1 MAGWISLQPFLTLLV
16 RFCCQ
21 GWKSLPILSPASSAA
36 PGDHI
41 TLLEVTRLR
50 SQNTTEGKAEKLRKV
65 LSLTS
70 LLKQD
75 QHQTTTCIRPRFLSY
90 EKMCYSGHYSFAFFL
105 LTAKSMPVVISDP
118 QLLSP
123 DLLSSLLTCYF
134 HLAPAAAPRLLQFP
148 LFFSYSHLPLTAH
161 DITVG
166 SDAQLP
172 FSFLFFN
179 IYLFLAAS
187 GFCCRMQDLCH
198 GLRVH

>member
-16 RFCCQ
+16 HFCCQ

-105 LTAKSMPVVISDP
+105 LTAKSMPVVISYP

-123 DLLSSLLTCYF
+123 DLLASAHLLFPSSSCSSPQT
-134 HLAPAAAPRLLQFP
+134 APVSLIL
-148 LFFSYSHLPLTAH
+148 
-161 DITVG
+161 
-166 SDAQLP
+166 
-172 FSFLFFN
+172 FLFT
-179 IYLFLAAS
+179 S
-187 GFCCRMQDLCH
+187 SSH
-198 GLRVH
+198 SS